1 MTFILDSDITT
12 TIRVEMSA
20 NELMISRNFGNQTV
34 RTSDGNSWLVRLSRE
49 GNLLVVG
56 IYLSDNTKHPSGFG
70 GFGGFG
76 QSTSGF
82 GQSTGAFG
90 QSTSGFGQSTGA
102 FGGQPASGFG
112 QTSSGPNSNA
122 CLYKYLHLVP
132 DKRQGTPDEI
142 TTTAFGFI
150 TAVFGS
156 TNRLFVEAKIPLNKV
171 HHENYVRF
179 NIVLSGKEKLLEK
192 QSEVL
197 KIEPQDAAAKN
208 NETMLVLLRDIY
220 SVDVCFVFESDN
232 TCSNV
237 GLWAHRTI
245 LSKYKGFEN
254 AIQTA
259 CKDISSASN
268 DMSNL
273 AISERDNPMPSTSVK
288 TNDVLGPLL
297 IPVGKFTMATLCVLL
312 RYIYTGQIKLSAEID
327 KHAISTTENSLIVQG
342 IMSSGKESVRW
353 HPLGTDSPWK
363 FKDVT
368 WGELLLAS
376 DHYGIEDLRFRCE
389 DEAISTI
396 DQSNV
401 FETLFTTGCSFD
413 RIKEAALNYIVG
425 NMTTLFPKGKD
436 PFAPHKNHP
445 KCYELMIEIFH
456 RKAESN

>member
-12 TIRVEMSA
+12 TIRVETSA
-20 NELMISRNFGNQTV
+20 NELMSSWNLGNQTV
-34 RTSDGNSWLVRLSRE
+34 RTSDGNSWSVRLSCE
-49 GNLLVVG
+49 GNLLVVR
-56 IYLSDNTKHPSGFG
+56 IYLPDKTKHPSGF
-70 GFGGFG
+70 GFG

-82 GQSTGAFG
+82 GPSNSGFGLSSSGFGLGQSSSGGFG
-90 QSTSGFGQSTGA
+90 QSSSGFGQ
-102 FGGQPASGFG
+102 P
-112 QTSSGPNSNA
+112 SSRPNSSA
-122 CLYKYLHLVP
+122 CPYKYLHLVP

-142 TTTAFGFI
+142 TTTAFSF
-150 TAVFGS
+150 TNGS
-156 TNRLFVEAKIPLNKV
+156 FVEAKISLNKV
-171 HHENYVRF
+171 YHENYVRF

-192 QSEVL
+192 QPEAPKMDL
-197 KIEPQDAAAKN
+197 QDAAAKN

-254 AIQTA
+254 TIQTA

-273 AISERDNPMPSTSVK
+273 AISERDNQMSSTSVE
-288 TNDVLGPLL
+288 TNHVLGPLL

-312 RYIYTGQIKLSAEID
+312 RYIYTGQIKLSVEID

-342 IMSSGKESVRW
+342 IMSRGKESVRW
-353 HPLGTDSPWK
+353 HLLETDSPWK

-368 WGELLLAS
+368 WVELLLAS
-376 DHYGIEDLRFRCE
+376 DHYGVEDLRLRCE
-389 DEAISTI
+389 DEVISTI

-436 PFAPHKNHP
+436 PFAPHKDHP
-445 KCYELMIEIFH
+445 KCHDLMIEIFH
-456 RKAESN
+456 HKAERN